1 MTRLSP
7 SAAKAQKLAR
17 KAAKAA
23 AKPGKDRVVI
33 GKVGAA
39 HGIQGE
45 LRIIPMTDFPERF
58 KDMHEVMVGDELLHI
73 VSCRYHKQFVIL
85 KFREYPVREQAMQ
98 LTNRYLTVARSEAMP
113 LPEGRYYE
121 FDILGLNVESA
132 QGEPLGQV
140 ENILHTGSNDVY
152 VTHRPDGRELL
163 IPALKVVVKLI
174 DVPGGR
180 MVVDLPETVE
190 DGTQRG
196 E

>member
-7 SAAKAQKLAR
+7 SAAKQQKLAR
-17 KAAKAA
+17 KAAKQAA
-23 AKPGKDRVVI
+23 RPGKDRVII
-33 GKVGAA
+33 GRVGAA

-45 LRIIPMTDFPERF
+45 MRIIPLTDFPERF
-58 KDMHEVMVGDELLHI
+58 KSMWEVMVGEELLHI
-73 VSCRYHKQFVIL
+73 ESCRYHKQFVIL

-98 LTNRYLTVARSEAMP
+98 LTNRYLTVPRSEAMP

-121 FDILGLNVESA
+121 FDIIGLKVESE
-132 QGEPLGQV
+132 QGEPLGEV

-163 IPALKVVVKLI
+163 IPALKAVVKLI

-180 MVVDLPETVE
+180 MVVDLPAVVE

>member
-7 SAAKAQKLAR
+7 SAAKQQKLAR
-17 KAAKAA
+17 KAAKQAA
-23 AKPGKDRVVI
+23 RPGKDRVII
-33 GKVGAA
+33 GRVGAA

-45 LRIIPMTDFPERF
+45 MRIIPLTDFPERF
-58 KDMHEVMVGDELLHI
+58 KSMREVMVGEELLHI
-73 VSCRYHKQFVIL
+73 ESCRYHKQFVIL

-98 LTNRYLTVARSEAMP
+98 LTNRYLTVPRSEAMP

-121 FDILGLNVESA
+121 FDIIGLKVESE
-132 QGEPLGQV
+132 QGEPLGEV

-163 IPALKVVVKLI
+163 IPALKAVVKLI

-180 MVVDLPETVE
+180 MVVDLPAVVE